1 MPDGFVPKRMPE
13 RLTPRLLSS
22 AILRALVVMLCIA
35 AAQLMASP
43 ALAQSSQP
51 RTVTFPSGDGK
62 TTLTGYLFAP
72 DGKPKTAPAVVLM
85 HGRTGAYSPLAKGN
99 YSAVTLS
106 KSIRGWAELWAEQGY
121 WALVVDS
128 FGPRGYPAGALNGA
142 SSNRTIPIDEVTMR
156 PLDAY
161 GALKYLR
168 ASPRVRGDRVAL
180 EGWSNGGS
188 AALASMTSK
197 GLDIAEVEGT
207 RGFRAAVAL
216 YPGCGLQGEFKNGY
230 APYAPVRVFIGSRDD
245 EVSPGACEK
254 LVAASKAQ
262 GGDIAISVF
271 EGASHDFDDP
281 ARSGHSEAAA
291 NAAATS
297 ETRKQV
303 VALFAATLGH

>member
-1 MPDGFVPKRMPE
+1 MPDGFVPQRMPE
-13 RLTPRLLSS
+13 RLMPRLLSS
-22 AILRALVVMLCIA
+22 AILRAIVILLCIA
-35 AAQLMASP
+35 AAQAMASP
-43 ALAQSSQP
+43 SLAQSSQP
-51 RTVTFPSGDGK
+51 RTVTFLSGDGK

-85 HGRTGAYSPLAKGN
+85 HGRAGAYSPLAKGN

-168 ASPRVRGDRVAL
+168 ASPRVRGDRIAL

-197 GLDIAEVEGT
+197 SLDMAEIEGN

-230 APYAPVRVFIGSRDD
+230 TPYAPVRVFIGSRDD
-245 EVSPGACEK
+245 EVSPATCEK

-262 GGDIAISVF
+262 GGDIAISIF
-271 EGASHDFDDP
+271 DGATHDFDDP
-281 ARSGHSEAAA
+281 ARSTHAEAPA
-291 NAAATS
+291 NAAATA
-297 ETRKQV
+297 ETRKQA
-303 VALFAATLGH
+303 VALFAAALGR